1 MSDNYYPH
9 LIAYCTTP
17 CPQCG
22 GVVGF
27 GDVMSWPAEHGGEY
41 RGSYLSCSRCSWIT
55 DVLID
60 EDEYDD
66 EDLPAEFFDIHEQ
79 VLGWDI
85 NGYYV
90 NCCEGPVLEGGT
102 GNHP

>member
-9 LIAYCTTP
+9 LLAYCVTP

-41 RGSYLSCSRCSWIT
+41 RGCYLSCSRCSWST

-60 EDEYDD
+60 EHDD
-66 EDLPAEFFDIHEQ
+66 DQLPDEFFSSAGP
-79 VLGWDI
+79 VLGWSPD
-85 NGYYV
+85 GRFL
-90 NCCEGPVLEGGT
+90 CGCEGPVLEGGT
-102 GNHP
+102 GNHS